1 MSEQALIDGYILLLK
16 ASLMPPHHGYVKA
29 VLAQLK
35 AENPRIYNKVFQKIE
50 QELK

>member
-1 MSEQALIDGYILLLK
+1 MSEAALIDGYVTLCK
-16 ASLMPPHHGYVKA
+16 ASLMPPNNGYVKA

-35 AENPRIYNKVFQKIE
+35 AENPRIYNKVFQRIE